1 MRVEFASAILDIA
14 KRDERIAFLSGD
26 LGFMALEEIQN
37 ALKERFIN
45 CGVAEQNMM
54 SVAAGLA
61 ARGFIP
67 VTYSI
72 APFATMRPFEQI
84 RNDIC
89 LHNLPVKIV
98 GNGGGYGYGI
108 MGATHHALEDVAIMR
123 SLPNMSVYVP
133 CFGSDVAKGVRH
145 MIEQKGPAYLRLGKS
160 VPDFGEVSSSSA
172 WSDFRRIKKGRSV
185 IVIAMGPVIEN
196 VIQSLPDLPS
206 DTVELWSVGSF
217 PVRDLPEE
225 FTEAV
230 KRVKKVITLEE
241 HYRSG
246 GLAESLGTFF
256 ANLSADKLTFINL
269 CAEGYPS
276 GLYGSQRWH
285 QEESGLAGSKL
296 YDTIIGAVNR

>member
-1 MRVEFASAILDIA
+1 MRIEFASAIVDIA
-14 KRDERIAFLSGD
+14 KRNERIAFLSGD
-26 LGFMALEEIQN
+26 LGFMALEEVQET
-37 ALKERFIN
+37 LKDRFIN

-67 VTYSI
+67 ITYSI

-108 MGATHHALEDVAIMR
+108 MGATHHALEDVAVMR

-133 CFGSDVAKGVRH
+133 CFGSDVAKGVQH
-145 MIEQKGPAYLRLGKS
+145 MLEHPGPAYLRLGKS
-160 VPDFGEVSSSSA
+160 VADYGEVSSSGR
-172 WSDFRRIKKGRSV
+172 WSNFRRITPGNSV
-185 IVIAMGPVIEN
+185 VVIAMGPVIEN
-196 VIQSLPDLPS
+196 VIQWMPDLPPES
-206 DTVELWSVGSF
+206 VELWSVGSF
-217 PVRDLPEE
+217 PVRELPDDFRES
-225 FTEAV
+225 V
-230 KRVKKVITLEE
+230 KRVKKVITIEE

-246 GLAESLGTFF
+246 GLGESLGTFL
-256 ANLSADKLTFINL
+256 ANLSADKLTCINL

-285 QEESGLAGSKL
+285 QEESGLAGTKL
-296 YDTIIGAVNR
+296 YETIIGAVNR